1 MFKMF
6 ILFKTS
12 LFHRA
17 YSYLVFVGYNQI
29 GLIFFYPHLII
40 INILTSCLT

>member
-1 MFKMF
+1 MPRCQDVKYLKCF

-29 GLIFFYPHLII
+29 DLIFVILIE
-40 INILTSCLT
+40 